1 MARPWLSL
9 CGKHTRQKRAC
20 PRRAGACL
28 TSLIGF
34 FRARSQG
41 DEKLYQAE
49 IINFVAAAPEFADTS
64 LLSENEEGEGNDIF
78 PSLHHQPPT
87 HPSSPPPPF
96 FFGLDSVSSIN
107 FFLFP
112 LPASWRRH
120 ISGGNARFCVK
131 IQLKRRF
138 N

>member
-1 MARPWLSL
+1 MVHPWLSP
-9 CGKHTRQKRAC
+9 CGKHTRQKQAS

-49 IINFVAAAPEFADTS
+49 IINFVVAALESADTS

-78 PSLHHQPPT
+78 PSLHLQPSAHSPF
-87 HPSSPPPPF
+87 PPP
-96 FFGLDSVSSIN
+96 FFGLDSVPSIT
-107 FFLFP
+107 FFYYFLSR
-112 LPASWRRH
+112 LH
-120 ISGGNARFCVK
+120 GGDILADVK
-131 IQLKRRF
+131 PGFVLKY

>member
-1 MARPWLSL
+1 MAQPWLSL

-87 HPSSPPPPF
+87 HPSPHL

-107 FFLFP
+107 FFF
-112 LPASWRRH
+112 
-120 ISGGNARFCVK
+120 ISSPGFMEETY
-131 IQLKRRF
+131 
-138 N
+138 

>member
-1 MARPWLSL
+1 MGYYTVYVAQHRWLSL
-9 CGKHTRQKRAC
+9 RGKHTRQKRAC

-49 IINFVAAAPEFADTS
+49 IINFVAAAAAAEFADTS
-64 LLSENEEGEGNDIF
+64 LLSENEEGEGNDN
-78 PSLHHQPPT
+78 PPPT
-87 HPSSPPPPF
+87 LPPLLLFFLLLIQSLLLTF
-96 FFGLDSVSSIN
+96 FFS
-107 FFLFP
+107 FP

-120 ISGGNARFCVK
+120 ISGGNASFLC
-131 IQLKRRF
+131 
-138 N
+138 

>member
-78 PSLHHQPPT
+78 PSLHHQAPPPT
-87 HPSSPPPPF
+87 LPPPP
-96 FFGLDSVSSIN
+96 L
-107 FFLFP
+107 FFLVLIQSP
-112 LPASWRRH
+112 LLTFFYFLSRLH
-120 ISGGNARFCVK
+120 GGDILAEVMPGFV
-131 IQLKRRF
+131 LKY